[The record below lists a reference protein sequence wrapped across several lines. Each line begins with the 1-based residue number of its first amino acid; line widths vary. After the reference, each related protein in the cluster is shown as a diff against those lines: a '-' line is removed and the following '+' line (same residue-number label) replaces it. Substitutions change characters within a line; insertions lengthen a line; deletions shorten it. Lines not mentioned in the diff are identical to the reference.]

1 MKNLLLEENPRLQE
15 SGVYIAYL
23 ILERLGTQE
32 RLSIFDLYQF
42 LRKKIDNVNYANTMD
57 ALTFLKMVN
66 LIDFRAPYFVRVK

>member
-1 MKNLLLEENPRLQE
+1 MKNLLLEENPKLQE

-23 ILERLGTQE
+23 ILHRLNAHD

-66 LIDFRAPYFVRVK
+66 LIDFKAPYFTKVK